1 MPADPS
7 PVASESALPG
17 PLRGA
22 FWMVAA
28 CACFATMTAVVR
40 HATAD
45 LHPFQV
51 AFLRSLFGL
60 MFMLPWVWQT
70 GRAALHTQR
79 FRLHLTRSFLTLV
92 GTFAWF
98 TAISLVPLAEVTALS
113 FTAPLFATIGAALFL
128 GERVRARRWTATL
141 VGFAGAMI
149 LLRPGAE
156 ALTPGAFVALG
167 ASATMAVSILVIKS
181 LSRTEPPAVVV
192 LYTGVLVTPMALVP
206 ALFVWTNPPLDL
218 WLWLVGMGLLATL
231 GHLALVRAFAAA
243 DATAVL
249 PFDFSRLI
257 FAALLGFVF
266 FAERPDAWTWVGA
279 AVIFAATFYTARR
292 EANLRR
298 AGAEQ

>member
-1 MPADPS
+1 MFA
-7 PVASESALPG
+7 AFTALPG

-22 FWMVAA
+22 LWMVGA
-28 CACFATMTAVVR
+28 CACFAAMTAVVR

-60 MFMLPWVWQT
+60 MFMLPWVWRV
-70 GRAALHTQR
+70 GRAALSTQR

-92 GTFAWF
+92 GTLCWF
-98 TAISLVPLAEVTALS
+98 YAISLMPLAEVTALS
-113 FTAPLFATIGAALFL
+113 FTAPLFATVGAALFL
-128 GERVRARRWTATL
+128 GEQVRARRWAATL
-141 VGFAGAMI
+141 IGFSGAMI

-156 ALTPGAFVALG
+156 AFTSAALVALA
-167 ASATMAVSILVIKS
+167 ASASMAVSILVIKS

-192 LYTGVLVTPMALVP
+192 LYTGILVTPMAAVP
-206 ALFVWTNPPLDL
+206 AGLVWTNPPLDL
-218 WLWLVGMGLLATL
+218 WPWLVGTGLLATL

-279 AVIFAATFYTARR
+279 AVIFAATVYTARR
-292 EANLRR
+292 EAQLRR
-298 AGAEQ
+298 AGDEP